1 MTGYQ
6 VLKLMSGDDVICNVV
21 SDIENKLKISD
32 PLKMD
37 TVNRFTK
44 KGLVESLALSRWIQ
58 PYSDEDFFYLDKSS
72 VILIAPA
79 SIGLSKYYEYVLKT
93 LDRVILKDNKESFT
107 EKIQPKETEDNIIID
122 DDVEENELLEQM
134 ADTLNTKRTVH

>member
-93 LDRVILKDNKESFT
+93 LNRVILKENRESFT
-107 EKIQPKETEDNIIID
+107 EKIQPKETEDNMIID

-134 ADTLNTKRTVH
+134 SDTLNTKRTVH

>member
-6 VLKLMSGDDVICNVV
+6 ILKLSSGDDVICNVV
-21 SDIENKLKISD
+21 SDIEDKLKISD

-58 PYSDEDFFYLDKSS
+58 PYSDEDFFYIDKSS
-72 VILIAPA
+72 VIVIAPA
-79 SIGLSKYYEYVLKT
+79 SVGLIKYYEYVLNT
-93 LDRVILKDNKESFT
+93 LDKVILKDNRESFT
-107 EKIQPKETEDNIIID
+107 EKMIKKPKSKTIID
-122 DDVEENELLEQM
+122 DDVEEKDLLEQFT
-134 ADTLNTKRTVH
+134 DELNDKRTIH

>member
-21 SDIENKLKISD
+21 SDVENKLKISD

-72 VILIAPA
+72 VMLIAPA

-93 LDRVILKDNKESFT
+93 LNRVILKDNRESFT
-107 EKIQPKETEDNIIID
+107 EKIQPKETEDNMIID

-134 ADTLNTKRTVH
+134 SDTLNTKKTLH

>member
-93 LDRVILKDNKESFT
+93 LNRVILKDNRESFT

>member
-37 TVNRFTK
+37 TVNRFT
-44 KGLVESLALSRWIQ
+44 RWIQ

-93 LDRVILKDNKESFT
+93 LNRVILKENRESFT
-107 EKIQPKETEDNIIID
+107 EKIQPKETEDNMIID

-134 ADTLNTKRTVH
+134 SDTLNTKRTVH

>member
-6 VLKLMSGDDVICNVV
+6 ILKLSSGDDVICNVV
-21 SDIENKLKISD
+21 SDIEDKLKISD

-58 PYSDEDFFYLDKSS
+58 PYSDEDFFYIDKSS
-72 VILIAPA
+72 VIVMAPA
-79 SIGLSKYYEYVLKT
+79 SIGLIKYYEYVLNT
-93 LDRVILKDNKESFT
+93 LDKVILKDNSESFVGKMIK
-107 EKIQPKETEDNIIID
+107 EPKPKTIIDNDVEDND
-122 DDVEENELLEQM
+122 LLEQF
-134 ADTLNTKRTVH
+134 TSELNDKRTIH

>member
-72 VILIAPA
+72 VILMAPA

>member
-93 LDRVILKDNKESFT
+93 LNRVILKDNRESFT
-107 EKIQPKETEDNIIID
+107 EKIQPKETEDNMIID

-134 ADTLNTKRTVH
+134 SDTLNTKRTVH

>member
-6 VLKLMSGDDVICNVV
+6 ILKLSSGDDVICNVV
-21 SDIENKLKISD
+21 SDIEDKLKISD

-58 PYSDEDFFYLDKSS
+58 PYSDEDFFYIDKSS
-72 VILIAPA
+72 VIVIAPA
-79 SIGLSKYYEYVLKT
+79 SVGLIKYYEYVLNT
-93 LDRVILKDNKESFT
+93 LDKVILKDNRESFT
-107 EKIQPKETEDNIIID
+107 EKMIKKPKSKTIID
-122 DDVEENELLEQM
+122 DDVEENDLLEQFT
-134 ADTLNTKRTVH
+134 DELNDKRTIH

>member
-21 SDIENKLKISD
+21 SDVENKLKISD

-72 VILIAPA
+72 VMLIAPA

-93 LDRVILKDNKESFT
+93 LNRVKK
-107 EKIQPKETEDNIIID
+107 
-122 DDVEENELLEQM
+122 
-134 ADTLNTKRTVH
+134 

>member
-6 VLKLMSGDDVICNVV
+6 ILKLSSGDDVICNVV
-21 SDIENKLKISD
+21 SDIEDKLKISD

-58 PYSDEDFFYLDKSS
+58 PYSDEDFFYIDKSS
-72 VILIAPA
+72 VIIMAPA
-79 SIGLSKYYEYVLKT
+79 SIGLIKYYEYVLNT
-93 LDRVILKDNKESFT
+93 LDKVILKDNRESFT
-107 EKIQPKETEDNIIID
+107 EKMIKKPKSKTIIDNDVEDND
-122 DDVEENELLEQM
+122 LLEQF
-134 ADTLNTKRTVH
+134 TSELNDKRTIH